1 MILSLAT
8 PFVLFYT
15 SSIKKKVLIANDYRW
30 SMYMANK
37 VYLKIMRNAAYLAV
51 LFHVLTAPAC
61 TPVAETTRSTSSQP
75 LTIQKY
81 NKIIREGKPAFT
93 LSEAEAAL
101 SETSLLVEKYT
112 GKKFEK
118 LPPVKLINR
127 NELAEIL
134 LEELKPQYTKEFPN
148 YTKEQI
154 HLISLI
160 HSKTKSISFLGKY
173 QENDGTLYLMP
184 TNLNPMLQLAR
195 IDKKHTQPILRLLVA
210 HELTHALQD
219 QETQLKR
226 FDQIDKFDEKLA
238 FAATIE
244 GHAVFVQNKIAEELG
259 LQDSMSELLRFL
271 SSESV
276 TFREPLLEVTK
287 NINSIQ
293 DEQKYIEGEKF
304 IRYHHEL
311 GGNERVWEILAHPP
325 AKTSMIIHPES
336 YNSAKLA
343 EIDYASLF
351 ENFEQVFGE
360 GDWVSQN
367 TEIGEMSLYSF
378 LANLNESDREEMISQ
393 ISNAQYFSSINQK
406 QDKKL
411 SILVMI
417 FKDDLF
423 SSKGVDLLVQRI
435 QKRVRDLKSSSLISV
450 KDFLMEDFSGI
461 QADKAVKM
469 SFSVSGNILVRKTK
483 EVIVY
488 IGKGNIIIELNPID
502 MEINNE
508 SIMNMVK
515 MILDKYELLK

>member
-1 MILSLAT
+1 
-8 PFVLFYT
+8 
-15 SSIKKKVLIANDYRW
+15 
-30 SMYMANK
+30 
-37 VYLKIMRNAAYLAV
+37 
-51 LFHVLTAPAC
+51 
-61 TPVAETTRSTSSQP
+61 

-81 NKIIREGKPAFT
+81 NKIIREGKPAFI

-101 SETSLLVEKYT
+101 SEMSPLVEKYT
-112 GKKFEK
+112 GKKIEK

-134 LEELKPQYTKEFPN
+134 LEELKSQYTKEFPN

-160 HSKTKSISFLGKY
+160 DSKTKSTSILGIY
-173 QENDGTLYLMP
+173 RENDGTLYLMP
-184 TNLNPMLQLAR
+184 TNLNPILQLVG

-226 FDQIDKFDEKLA
+226 FYQIDKFDEKLA

-244 GHAVFVQNKIAEELG
+244 GHAVFVQNKIADELG
-259 LQDSMSELLRFL
+259 LQDSMSEFLRFF

-287 NINSIQ
+287 NITSIQ
-293 DEQKYIEGEKF
+293 NEQKYIEGEKF
-304 IRYHHEL
+304 IKYQHEL
-311 GGNERVWEILAHPP
+311 GGNERVWEILAHAP
-325 AKTSMIIHPES
+325 AKTSMILHPES
-336 YNSAKLA
+336 YNSTKLA

-351 ENFEQVFGE
+351 EDFEKIFGE
-360 GDWVSQN
+360 GDWASQN
-367 TEIGEMSLYSF
+367 TEIGEMSLYSY
-378 LANLNESDREEMISQ
+378 LTYLNESDREEMISQ

-417 FKDDLF
+417 LRDDLF

-435 QKRVRDLKSSSLISV
+435 QKRVKNLKSSSLVSIQ
-450 KDFLMEDFSGI
+450 DFLLEDFPGI

-469 SFSVSGNILVRKTK
+469 SFSVSGNFRVQKTK
-483 EVIVY
+483 EVIID
-488 IGKGNIIIELNPID
+488 IGKGNIIIELNPIG
-502 MEINNE
+502 MEIKDE

-515 MILDKYELLK
+515 MILDRYELLK